1 MEFVIGSYL
10 LFCGHTWVT
19 RGNEHYYALRS
30 LADASSLLVYDACAV
45 GSNEGNLILPQQEL
59 PSCGELGTSG
69 RHSCHITILPAQA
82 VVADYTSGTL
92 SLFELD
98 AQGIPKGD
106 ASVLKFPVRD
116 ASSDPAINKERQSTP
131 HIHSSWVSPDGR
143 HLVVVDLGSDR
154 LYCFDIVG
162 GHISNSWKEF
172 NLPAGCGPRHC
183 AFGRSAD
190 GSEHLYVATEL
201 SDEVLVYSWPDMT
214 LEQRCLANDARPG
227 GGGHIA
233 ISLDGKHLY
242 MSCRLE
248 NDGLAIFSIA
258 ADGSLR
264 REGYQN
270 TGVHPRHFS
279 ISQDGEYVTV
289 ACRDSDLIQVFERNA
304 ASGLL
309 SICSEFQTPKPVFVD
324 FKNKLK

>member
-10 LFCGHTWVT
+10 LFCGHTWVART
-19 RGNEHYYALRS
+19 PERYYALRS
-30 LADASSLLVYDACAV
+30 LPEASSLLVYDAHAV
-45 GSNEGNLILPQQEL
+45 KKSTGHLLLPQPEL
-59 PSCGELGTSG
+59 PCRAEVRTSG

-98 AQGIPKGD
+98 AQGIPTGD
-106 ASVLKFPVRD
+106 ASVLEFPVRD
-116 ASSDPAINKERQSTP
+116 ASSDPAINKERQSNP

-154 LYCFDIVG
+154 IYRFDIID
-162 GHISNSWKEF
+162 GHINSSWKEF
-172 NLPAGCGPRHC
+172 VLPAGCGPRHC

-190 GSEHLYVATEL
+190 GSELLYVATEL
-201 SDEVLVYSWPDMT
+201 SDEVLVYSWPDMI
-214 LEQRCLANDARPG
+214 LRQRYLANDARPG

-233 ISLDGKHLY
+233 ISPDGKHLY

-258 ADGSLR
+258 TDGSLT

-279 ISQDGEYVTV
+279 ISKDGEYVAV
-289 ACRDSDLIQVFERNA
+289 ACRDSDLIQLFSRNA
-304 ASGLL
+304 QSGQLTACDEL
-309 SICSEFQTPKPVFVD
+309 HTIKPVFVD
-324 FKNKLK
+324 FKNKL